1 VASRK
6 SAKSIERI
14 EIQFIGGPLAGTKS
28 EFVHPAP
35 GYLILDMGRALY
47 VRETTERYTYQ
58 EDWSGLEEL
67 RKQERERIKSI

>member
-1 VASRK
+1 M
-6 SAKSIERI
+6 
-14 EIQFIGGPLAGTKS
+14 

-58 EDWSGLEEL
+58 KDWSGLEEL
-67 RKQERERIKSI
+67 RAQERERLKSI